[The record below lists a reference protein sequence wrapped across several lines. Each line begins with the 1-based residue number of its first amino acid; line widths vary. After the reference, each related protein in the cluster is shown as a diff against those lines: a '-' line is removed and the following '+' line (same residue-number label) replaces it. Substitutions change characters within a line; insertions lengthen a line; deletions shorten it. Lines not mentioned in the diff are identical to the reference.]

1 MSAGQLLCRKPLGVE
16 TKPVFDKKVKVYS
29 DR

>member
-16 TKPVFDKKVKVYS
+16 TKLVFDKKVKVYS